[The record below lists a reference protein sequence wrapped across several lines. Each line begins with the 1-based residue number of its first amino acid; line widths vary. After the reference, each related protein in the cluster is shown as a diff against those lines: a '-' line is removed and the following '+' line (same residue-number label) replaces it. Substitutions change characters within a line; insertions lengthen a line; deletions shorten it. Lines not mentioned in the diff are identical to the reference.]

1 MDEGRRE
8 QVGKLVSPPPRAA
21 VVETIS
27 EQTIVLATQPS
38 APTNGTS
45 SHRTVGTSSY
55 QSIRQAERAEQN
67 GQVSSRGKGKGK
79 ESRATR
85 AVLKFFGD
93 PDASEQKDSTAEKP
107 GHPVPDRADGGDGGG
122 TKDMDVDKSRVDGGS
137 KEKGFGTAT
146 SARVEATIIGQ
157 RYTSQDGVQVES
169 PYAGSSRSRL
179 ATEEPGTTYGEPF
192 VSSVDACTTKQHII
206 DDSRLDPHIQPP
218 ASIAL
223 RTASRPTP
231 PPRRKHRSSMP
242 GYDILLRRV
251 RSRSRHL
258 SSTPTPEP
266 TRSVSVGPERTRR
279 ASMGPREVTPAPEVG
294 SVVAW
299 VPSPGSRFEVD
310 EEGKLVYLGI
320 APRVPTMTMPPG
332 GNTTPAA
339 PVQRIGTVE
348 SLRKVK
354 EAAEATRTPPE
365 MGAGSPASSRRR
377 EFVKPLPRVRN
388 GSTAPEGEGNA
399 AAGPSRI
406 PVRAPSNITSAPR
419 RQETPITS
427 AQINGPSREP
437 ATRTPTPPAGARKR
451 PAPFEDSTVQRVP
464 PQYRSAERRLST
476 SRAAI
481 EFSRAQREGSGRR

>member
-8 QVGKLVSPPPRAA
+8 QVGKSVDSLPAAA
-21 VVETIS
+21 VVEPLS
-27 EQTIVLATQPS
+27 EQTIVLTTH
-38 APTNGTS
+38 PTALANGTS
-45 SHRTVGTSSY
+45 PRQSVDTSSY
-55 QSIRQAERAEQN
+55 QPVRQCERAEQD
-67 GQVSSRGKGKGK
+67 GKASSRGKGKGK

-93 PDASEQKDSTAEKP
+93 PVASAQKEKETEEQGNTSLEQ
-107 GHPVPDRADGGDGGG
+107 ADGGDGGG
-122 TKDMDVDKSRVDGGS
+122 TKDMDVDRSRADGGS
-137 KEKGFGTAT
+137 VEMGFGTTT
-146 SARVEATIIGQ
+146 SGRVEATIIGQ
-157 RYTSQDGVQVES
+157 RYTVQDGVQVES
-169 PYAGSSRSRL
+169 LHAGSSRSRL
-179 ATEEPGTTYGEPF
+179 ATEEPGTAHAESF
-192 VSSVDACTTKQHII
+192 VSSVDASRTTKQHII
-206 DDSRLDPHIQPP
+206 DYSHLDPHAQPP
-218 ASIAL
+218 ASIPL

-251 RSRSRHL
+251 RERSRHL

-294 SVVAW
+294 SVVTW

-354 EAAEATRTPPE
+354 EAAEATRTPP
-365 MGAGSPASSRRR
+365 GVGSPASSRRR

-388 GSTAPEGEGNA
+388 GSTAPEGKGNA
-399 AAGPSRI
+399 VAGPSRI
-406 PVRAPSNITSAPR
+406 PVRAPSNTTSAPR

-437 ATRTPTPPAGARKR
+437 ATTTPTPPAGARKR

-464 PQYRSAERRLST
+464 RQYRSAERRLST